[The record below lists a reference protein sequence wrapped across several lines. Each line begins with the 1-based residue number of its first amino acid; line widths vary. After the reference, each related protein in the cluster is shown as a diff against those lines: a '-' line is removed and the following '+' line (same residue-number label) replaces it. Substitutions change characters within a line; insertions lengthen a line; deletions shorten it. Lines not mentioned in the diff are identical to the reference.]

1 MVASLAP
8 TIKEGWVSPQA
19 IARELAVRLA
29 PQATYVRVAHSAAGW
44 KILLEAEEIPDQR
57 TCLDVLIAFLS
68 PVLPQSIDVYGRQLG
83 GQRPAW
89 GVRLRPRSV
98 AAPTPATVRDRQL
111 EPLALAASVLAIFG
125 LGAVGQWQSPSV
137 WLTAAPEPTVEQ
149 VRSVILNAAPTL
161 APAHPPLWYE
171 YSPPEAFRG
180 RVFNAVSLPPEQKL
194 VALTFDDGPDPTYT
208 PQVLDILAQE
218 KVKGTFFAIAQAV
231 AARPEL
237 AQRIVSEGHVL
248 ANHSWTHGYHYFT
261 PAAAQ
266 REVDQTQQLIEDIT
280 GANIKLFRPPGGNLH
295 NGLVSRATQQGYGVV
310 MWSVDPQ
317 DWLPRQT
324 SDRIVSRVVQQA
336 HPGAIV
342 LLHDGGG
349 SRRATVAALP
359 RIIAELRAK
368 GYQFVT
374 VPELIAAQES
384 RSVPEP
390 PSWLTIQETEQL
402 QQLTLQLETCIQ
414 TLESEF
420 KATPPWA
427 IAEREYLAATLREQQ
442 AALSWVQQRLAF
454 EQHAE
459 RQYQAALKL
468 AEQATLAAKAQH
480 SSVAKTL
487 WQQAIATLD
496 TIPNTAF
503 VAPLAQIKQRQYSRR
518 MHQLQ

>member
-1 MVASLAP
+1 MVASLES
-8 TIKEGWVSPQA
+8 TVREISPQA
-19 IARELAVRLA
+19 IARELALRLA
-29 PQATYVRVAHSAAGW
+29 PQATYVRVAHSTEGW
-44 KILLEAEEIPDQR
+44 KILLEAEQIPDQR
-57 TCLDVLIAFLS
+57 TCLDVLVAFLS

-89 GVRLRPRSV
+89 GVRLRPRPV
-98 AAPTPATVRDRQL
+98 ATPTPATVGDRQL
-111 EPLALAASVLAIFG
+111 EPLALVASVLGIFG

-137 WLTAAPEPTVEQ
+137 WLAAAPEPTVEQ

-161 APAHPPLWYE
+161 APARPPLWHH

-180 RVFNAVSLPPEQKL
+180 RVFNRVALPPEQKL

-218 KVKGTFFAIAQAV
+218 KVKGTFFAIARAV

-237 AQRIVSEGHVL
+237 AQRIVREGHVL
-248 ANHSWTHGYHYFT
+248 ANHSWSHGYHSFN
-261 PAAAQ
+261 PGAAQ
-266 REVDQTQQLIEDIT
+266 HEVDQSQQLIADIS

-295 NGLVSRATQQGYGVV
+295 NGLVSRASQQGYGVV

-317 DWLPRQT
+317 DWFPRQT
-324 SDRIVSRVVQQA
+324 SDRIVNTVVQQA
-336 HPGAIV
+336 HAGAIV

-374 VPELIAAQES
+374 VPELIAAQEPTS
-384 RSVPEP
+384 LPEP
-390 PSWLTIQETEQL
+390 PSWLTIQETAQL
-402 QQLTLQLETCIQ
+402 QQLILQLETRIQ
-414 TLESEF
+414 ALEKEL
-420 KATPPWA
+420 KTTPPWA

-454 EQHAE
+454 EQAAE
-459 RQYQAALKL
+459 GQYQAALKL
-468 AEQATLAAKAQH
+468 AEQATLAAKAQQA
-480 SSVAKTL
+480 SVAKTL